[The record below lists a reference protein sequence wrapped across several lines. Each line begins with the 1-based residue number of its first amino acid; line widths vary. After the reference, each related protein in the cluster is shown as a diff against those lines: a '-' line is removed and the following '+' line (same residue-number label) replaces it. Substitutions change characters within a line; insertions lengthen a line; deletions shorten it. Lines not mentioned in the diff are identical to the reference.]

1 MPRHPTLLQEATHYI
16 KNNDVEITKTLCVSG
31 GKGSTEDF
39 SSPEN
44 QPLDSKL
51 YKKEPLLASDEFEA
65 NQRQARQAKGFT
77 K

>member
-1 MPRHPTLLQEATHYI
+1 MMSGLLKLDVFLEVKVLPRSLAVQWLVLWTA
-16 KNNDVEITKTLCVSG
+16 K
-31 GKGSTEDF
+31 F
-39 SSPEN
+39 
-44 QPLDSKL
+44 